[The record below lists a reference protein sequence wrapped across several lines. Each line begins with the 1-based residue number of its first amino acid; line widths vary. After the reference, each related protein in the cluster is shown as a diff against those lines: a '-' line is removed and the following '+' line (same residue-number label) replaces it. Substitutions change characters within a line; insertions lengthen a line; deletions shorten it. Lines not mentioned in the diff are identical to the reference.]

1 MFQHPERYQA
11 KHHYVTAAGAD
22 LVEVLAP
29 QAGERVLDLGC
40 GTGQLSA
47 RIAAAGAEVVGL
59 DQSAEMVAAARAQFP
74 SLSFVVGDARD
85 FSFAEPFNAVFSN
98 AVLHWVQPPEAALV
112 CIAAGL
118 ELGGRF
124 VAELGGARNVAT
136 ISRGLT
142 DQLAA
147 RGFYPPWPWYFPSLG
162 EYARLV
168 EQAGLRVA
176 HASHFPRPTPLA
188 GESGLRDWLEMFA
201 ETLTAVVPPPM
212 REELLAAVEDAVRP
226 ALYGDGGWCADYWR
240 LRVVAYQEQE

>member
-1 MFQHPERYQA
+1 MFQHPKRYQT

-22 LVEVLAP
+22 LVEVLNP

-47 RIAAAGAEVVGL
+47 RIAATGAEVVGM
-59 DQSAEMVAAARAQFP
+59 DRSAEMIAEARAQFP

-98 AVLHWVQPPEAALV
+98 AVLHWVQPPAAALAR
-112 CIAAGL
+112 IAAGL
-118 ELGGRF
+118 GPGGRF

-136 ISRGLT
+136 ICRGLT

-147 RGFYPPWPWYFPSLG
+147 RGFYPQLPWYFPSLR

-201 ETLTAVVPPPM
+201 ETLTESVPPPL

-240 LRVVAYQEQE
+240 LRVVAYQE

>member
-1 MFQHPERYQA
+1 MFQHPKRYQA

-47 RIAAAGAEVVGL
+47 QIAAAGAEVVGM
-59 DQSAEMVAAARAQFP
+59 DRSAEMIAEARAQFP

-98 AVLHWVQPPEAALV
+98 AVLHWVQPPEAALGR
-112 CIAAGL
+112 IAAGL
-118 ELGGRF
+118 RPGGRF

-136 ISRGLT
+136 ICRGLT
-142 DQLAA
+142 DQLVA
-147 RGFYPPWPWYFPSLG
+147 RGVYPQLPWYFPSLG

-201 ETLTAVVPPPM
+201 ETLTEGVPPLL

-240 LRVVAYQEQE
+240 LRVVAYQE